1 MRAYVH
7 VHVCVHVCL
16 CVWGGGGERQR
27 AVFNSG
33 SLILGLL
40 PKG

>member
-16 CVWGGGGERQR
+16 CVWGGGEKDREL
-27 AVFNSG
+27 
-33 SLILGLL
+33 SLILAV
-40 PKG
+40 